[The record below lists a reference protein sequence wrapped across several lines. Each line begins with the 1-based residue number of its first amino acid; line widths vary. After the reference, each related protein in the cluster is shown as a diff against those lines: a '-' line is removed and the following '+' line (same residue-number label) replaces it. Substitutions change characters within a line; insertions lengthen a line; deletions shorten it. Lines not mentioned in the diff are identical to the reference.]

1 MFLPQKNLKSEE
13 KHVSCSLFQQLWF
26 LMKSLTR
33 PGQLGHQKERQ
44 WIAPFIPG
52 GVGVAA
58 LILRWKQTT
67 VRKIHKTSQCFTLLC
82 LLQPFSAA
90 LVSHEITHAS
100 WPTRPS
106 KRKAMNCPVYP
117 KSTVSKKD
125 VCGSPPRNRVLIPNQ
140 QLLTKGTRG
149 GGTQQNQQ
157 TNKQKGRVSKRGK
170 CCCCCML
177 YVLKCC
183 QDCMG

>member
-1 MFLPQKNLKSEE
+1 MHILCMHHAYTMYLLCTLYVVCVCIYSTMYVLCMYVLCICYVRMFSVTLRKYCVYLVYIYIYAY
-13 KHVSCSLFQQLWF
+13 VSSSLFQQFWF

-33 PGQLGHQKERQ
+33 LGQLGHQKERQ

-67 VRKIHKTSQCFTLLC
+67 VRKIQKTSQCFTLLC
-82 LLQPFSAA
+82 LFQPFSAV

-117 KSTVSKKD
+117 KSTVSKK
-125 VCGSPPRNRVLIPNQ
+125 
-140 QLLTKGTRG
+140 
-149 GGTQQNQQ
+149 
-157 TNKQKGRVSKRGK
+157 NK
-170 CCCCCML
+170 
-177 YVLKCC
+177 
-183 QDCMG
+183 